1 MDTKQ
6 LADFLRVRRE
16 ALGPGD
22 VGLPN
27 TRRRRTP
34 GLRREEVARLAD
46 ISTDYYTR
54 LEQDRAPQPSPGV
67 LRAITRAL
75 RLTLDERDHLFR
87 LAGHPPPDRTR
98 SDDHVAPSLLGVL
111 DRLSDVPAQVMTDLG
126 ATLVQNDLARAVFGN
141 LTRPRGAAGT
151 VVYRWFTDP
160 SARAGYPVQDHATES
175 RALVADLRAAAV
187 RRDDTQAKDLVER
200 LLRASPEFEALWR
213 LHSVGVM
220 RSRRKRI
227 QHPAVGLLELDCQML
242 VDEERTQIL
251 ALFSPAAGTST
262 AERLTLLGS
271 LGPLAAER
279 SSR

>member
-16 ALGPGD
+16 ALDPGD
-22 VGLPN
+22 VGLPD
-27 TRRRRTP
+27 TGRRRTP

-87 LAGHPPPDRTR
+87 LAGHRPPDRRR
-98 SDDHVAPSLLGVL
+98 SDEHVAPSLLGVL
-111 DRLSDVPAQVMTDLG
+111 DRLYDVPAQVMTDLG
-126 ATLVQNDLARAVFGN
+126 ATLVQNDLARAVFGD
-141 LTRPRGAAGT
+141 LTRLRGAAGT

-160 SARAGYPVQDHATES
+160 RARAGYPVQDHATES

-187 RRDDTQAKDLVER
+187 RRDDAQAKDLVKR

-213 LHSVGVM
+213 LHPVGVM

-227 QHPAVGLLELDCQML
+227 QHPEVGLLELDCQVL

-251 ALFSPAAGTST
+251 ALFSPAAGTPT

-271 LGPLAAER
+271 LGPLAAQR